1 MYVKHIYIFFAYL
14 AIRKL
19 IYYKQYFN
27 LIIKALRFV
36 FITNALLAIAGLVFD
51 IELLYRRGIKLP
63 ADSKKLRQLQ
73 IGIQQL
79 TSTDFKVKLGS
90 IVSPEY
96 REYYNNSKFEF
107 LEKVLE
113 QQLSSIK

>member
-1 MYVKHIYIFFAYL
+1 MIAFSKHADHQVMVQTIPIAEMMENK
-14 AIRKL
+14 IRTFLDRKE
-19 IYYKQYFN
+19 I
-27 LIIKALRFV
+27 RD
-36 FITNALLAIAGLVFD
+36 VFD
-51 IELLYRRGIKLP
+51 IEFLYRRGINLP

-90 IVSPEY
+90 IVSPEF